1 MHFLHGE
8 IIIMYFQWFDDLAAV
23 QATGHFSL
31 AAQKSHI
38 SQPALSRRIKA
49 LEDWAGFALVDRRSR
64 PVRLTPA
71 GEQILDVA
79 LSSFKRLADERNI
92 LRQSNLMADHYV
104 VRFAAQH
111 SVAWRFFPDW
121 LQGFENSFGP
131 IMSRL
136 RVDDLPDCI
145 SSFLAGD
152 VDFLIA
158 YNNPLIDGCAG
169 GAISDAIEIGTDRL
183 VPVCKPDE
191 NGRPLFSLDDE
202 TSTSLPH
209 IGFSPGSALG
219 KLFSRHMAGRIDRDR
234 LKPVYQNSMVGALRV
249 RAWNGSGVSWLP
261 QSLIAADIQTGVLC
275 RAGADQWDIGLT
287 INLMRLSRKQDS
299 QLDHIWQHVK
309 TTALA
314 TQ

>member
-1 MHFLHGE
+1 MMCFLHGE
-8 IIIMYFQWFDDLAAV
+8 SITLYFQWFNDLAAV
-23 QATGHFSL
+23 QITGHFSL

-49 LEDWAGFALVDRRSR
+49 LEDWAGFSLVDRRSR

-79 LSSFKRLADERNI
+79 LSSFKRLIDERNI
-92 LRQSNLMADHYV
+92 LQQSNLMADHFV

-152 VDFLIA
+152 VDF
-158 YNNPLIDGCAG
+158 
-169 GAISDAIEIGTDRL
+169 
-183 VPVCKPDE
+183 
-191 NGRPLFSLDDE
+191 
-202 TSTSLPH
+202 
-209 IGFSPGSALG
+209 
-219 KLFSRHMAGRIDRDR
+219 
-234 LKPVYQNSMVGALRV
+234 
-249 RAWNGSGVSWLP
+249 
-261 QSLIAADIQTGVLC
+261 
-275 RAGADQWDIGLT
+275 
-287 INLMRLSRKQDS
+287 
-299 QLDHIWQHVK
+299 
-309 TTALA
+309 
-314 TQ
+314 

>member
-1 MHFLHGE
+1 MMRFLHGA
-8 IIIMYFQWFDDLAAV
+8 IIIMDFQWFDDLAAV
-23 QATGHFSL
+23 QETGHFSL
-31 AAQKSHI
+31 AARKSHI

-92 LRQSNLMADHYV
+92 LQQSNLMADRYV

-158 YNNPLIDGCAG
+158 YNNPLIDGRAG
-169 GAISDAIEIGTDRL
+169 GAISEAIEIGTDRL
-183 VPVCKPDE
+183 VPVCKP
-191 NGRPLFSLDDE
+191 
-202 TSTSLPH
+202 
-209 IGFSPGSALG
+209 
-219 KLFSRHMAGRIDRDR
+219 
-234 LKPVYQNSMVGALRV
+234 
-249 RAWNGSGVSWLP
+249 
-261 QSLIAADIQTGVLC
+261 
-275 RAGADQWDIGLT
+275 
-287 INLMRLSRKQDS
+287 
-299 QLDHIWQHVK
+299 
-309 TTALA
+309 
-314 TQ
+314 

>member
-1 MHFLHGE
+1 MT
-8 IIIMYFQWFDDLAAV
+8 LAAV
-23 QATGHFSL
+23 QETGHFSL

-92 LRQSNLMADHYV
+92 LQQSNLMADRYV

-158 YNNPLIDGCAG
+158 YNNPLLMDARGRCHQRGHRNRNRQAG
-169 GAISDAIEIGTDRL
+169 
-183 VPVCKPDE
+183 
-191 NGRPLFSLDDE
+191 
-202 TSTSLPH
+202 TSLQTLMKMAAPYIH
-209 IGFSPGSALG
+209 WMMTPAPRFPISA
-219 KLFSRHMAGRIDRDR
+219 FH
-234 LKPVYQNSMVGALRV
+234 
-249 RAWNGSGVSWLP
+249 
-261 QSLIAADIQTGVLC
+261 
-275 RAGADQWDIGLT
+275 
-287 INLMRLSRKQDS
+287 
-299 QLDHIWQHVK
+299 LDHHLASCFRAIWLAAL
-309 TTALA
+309 TA
-314 TQ
+314 TG

>member
-1 MHFLHGE
+1 MDL
-8 IIIMYFQWFDDLAAV
+8 QWFDDLAAV
-23 QATGHFSL
+23 QETGHFSL

-92 LRQSNLMADHYV
+92 LQQSNLMADRYV

-158 YNNPLIDGCAG
+158 YNNPLSDGARAVPSARPSKSEPTGWYQFANPVKMAAPYIHWMMTPAPRFPISAFHPDHHLASCFR
-169 GAISDAIEIGTDRL
+169 AIWLAAL
-183 VPVCKPDE
+183 
-191 NGRPLFSLDDE
+191 
-202 TSTSLPH
+202 
-209 IGFSPGSALG
+209 SA
-219 KLFSRHMAGRIDRDR
+219 
-234 LKPVYQNSMVGALRV
+234 
-249 RAWNGSGVSWLP
+249 
-261 QSLIAADIQTGVLC
+261 TG
-275 RAGADQWDIGLT
+275 
-287 INLMRLSRKQDS
+287 
-299 QLDHIWQHVK
+299 
-309 TTALA
+309 
-314 TQ
+314 